1 MLDFT
6 VFVKQILAVAG
17 TDQFIGRLFSGGSR
31 SSSDFI
37 VQDFAVI
44 MIVAANNASYNL
56 QVEATDGNRLHI
68 GWNSNRTSYSPI

>member
-1 MLDFT
+1 MIIIKCLT
-6 VFVKQILAVAG
+6 SLVFVKQILAVAG

-44 MIVAANNASYNL
+44 MIVV
-56 QVEATDGNRLHI
+56 Q
-68 GWNSNRTSYSPI
+68 